1 LGATAAG
8 IRGAAPLFSLG
19 VSGAVINPS
28 GQVLLLRHA
37 FRRRHPWGLVSG
49 WVNRGESPS
58 DAMRRELRE
67 ETSLIGEV
75 GPVLLIRGDKRA
87 PSLEV
92 VYLVR
97 VSGGTFRPSGE
108 TPEGCWH
115 DLGQTLPDGLHPT
128 HRPVIQLA
136 ARVAGVS

>member
-1 LGATAAG
+1 
-8 IRGAAPLFSLG
+8 
-19 VSGAVINPS
+19 
-28 GQVLLLRHA
+28 
-37 FRRRHPWGLVSG
+37 
-49 WVNRGESPS
+49 
-58 DAMRRELRE
+58 MRRELRE

-115 DLGQTLPDGLHPT
+115 DLGQPLPDGLHPT